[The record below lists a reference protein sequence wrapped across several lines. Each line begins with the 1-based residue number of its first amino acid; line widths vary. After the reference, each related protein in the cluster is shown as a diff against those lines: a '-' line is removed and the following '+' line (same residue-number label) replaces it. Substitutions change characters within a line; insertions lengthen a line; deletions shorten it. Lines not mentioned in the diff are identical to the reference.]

1 MPEPY
6 SKSTPGFTSQA
17 VRRSSPPI
25 ATARLARVALRGTK
39 LWTFRAITLLGPS
52 LLLIAILELG
62 ARVVD
67 ARTGFHGRL
76 MNAYAMM
83 ERNSDP
89 RWLPALGWEHG
100 EVGVRSAK
108 ERRIASYEI
117 GGHVIAEPGV
127 VPELA
132 MIDREHFAPD
142 DKLVFVVG
150 GSAAFGYPYAF
161 GAYFA
166 TRLDRMLRPEGYR
179 VLNAARVGASSGT
192 VRDIAERILDVFDVH
207 TLIVFAGN
215 NEWIRWQPGEAE
227 SLGVTRSLARSRA
240 VALLLAWGL
249 ERRRA
254 EAEARIERARTEDV
268 DPGVFVEH
276 FELTGSDYALRFA
289 RDDATSEAEWLDVQE
304 AYLDVFEEN
313 LRAIIDRAAL
323 EPARVLLLSVPYNHR
338 LSPAWKHPQPLAFDE
353 ASEPLARDALARSVA
368 ASTRPERQAALDAT
382 AAALAPE
389 PRSAILHHL
398 RGEQLEALG
407 RYLEAEEAYSQAR
420 EHMIGNLG
428 SRLSINGV
436 IAEVARDTGVA
447 LVDLPSLFDEN
458 QHRRGRYFNEDLI
471 HDDCH
476 PTPAGHRLI
485 AEALRGQF

>member
-1 MPEPY
+1 M
-6 SKSTPGFTSQA
+6 
-17 VRRSSPPI
+17 
-25 ATARLARVALRGTK
+25 ALRGTK
-39 LWTFRAITLLGPS
+39 LWTFRAITVLGPS
-52 LLLIAILELG
+52 LALFTVLEVG
-62 ARVVD
+62 ARIAD

-89 RWLPALGWEHG
+89 GWLPPLGWEPG
-100 EVGVRSAK
+100 NVAVRSAK

-117 GGHVIAEPGV
+117 GGRVIAEPGI

-132 MIDREHFAPD
+132 MIDREHFDPD
-142 DKLVFVVG
+142 EKLVFVVG

-161 GAYFA
+161 GASFA
-166 TRLDRMLRPEGYR
+166 ARLDRMLRPEGYR

-227 SLGVTRSLARSRA
+227 SLGVIRSLARSRA
-240 VALLLAWGL
+240 VALLLAFRL

-254 EAEARIERARTEDV
+254 EAEAQIERARTGEV
-268 DPGVFVEH
+268 DAGVFVEH
-276 FELTGSDYALRFA
+276 FELTGSQYALRFA
-289 RDDATSEAEWLDVQE
+289 QDGDPSEREWLEVQSE
-304 AYLDVFEEN
+304 YLRVFEEN
-313 LRAIIDRAAL
+313 LRAIIDRAAI
-323 EPARVLLLSVPYNHR
+323 ESARVLLLSVPYNHR
-338 LSPAWKHPQPLAFDE
+338 LSPAWKHPQPLVFDE
-353 ASEPLARDALARSVA
+353 GSEPLARDALARSA
-368 ASTRPERQAALDAT
+368 LASTRPEQRAALDAIE
-382 AAALAPE
+382 AVLGQE

-428 SRLSINGV
+428 SRLSINAV
-436 IAEVARDTGVA
+436 IAEVAEDTGVA
-447 LVDLPSLFDEN
+447 LIDLPGLFDEN
-458 QHRRGRYFNEDLI
+458 QHRRGRYFNEELI

-476 PTPAGHRLI
+476 PTPVGHRLI
-485 AEALRGQF
+485 SETLRDRF